1 MTGAERSEYQEGI
14 FGRYYDNRDAIM
26 LEKLGELVTE
36 LYLAETD
43 AKRERLWKRAEKAM
57 SNLKV
62 QPSIIEHIIIKRD
75 PEILAKNL
83 QDWLDKSTRR

>member
-14 FGRYYDNRDAIM
+14 IGRYYDNRDAIM

-43 AKRERLWKRAEKAM
+43 AKRERLWKRAE
-57 SNLKV
+57 
-62 QPSIIEHIIIKRD
+62 
-75 PEILAKNL
+75 
-83 QDWLDKSTRR
+83 RRN